1 VVPFQ
6 SILFDRSDAGRRLDE
21 GAAREFL
28 ADLRLDHVIDSI
40 TDDRDEYDLRPL
52 FLTPLSSV
60 DSINYRQDVFR
71 DLEDPA
77 LAAHVRAFS
86 KTLRSMREHLAE
98 GELLSQY
105 QKLRWFAAAVGM
117 YCDAVTELT
126 NALATTNLQSQGF
139 LGLREYL
146 DAYAQ
151 SAEFAALVAET
162 KKITAELASIR
173 YRLHISADQARVAR
187 ATDRAEVDYAAEID
201 RVFERF
207 RTDSATEYS
216 FTSPVS
222 AAMSELEGAVL
233 DTVAQ
238 LYPRVFAGLERY
250 TDRQSGYL
258 DATIAAFDREIHF
271 YLEYLAYI
279 GELQAGGL
287 PFCYPVVSADSKAIS
302 AHAAFDLALAHRLRN
317 SGAIVT
323 NDFSLDDPER
333 ILVITGPNQSG
344 KTTFARMFGQLHF
357 LARLGLP
364 VPGRDAKVLLTDN
377 VFTHFQRQEW
387 VENQRSELEIGLLH
401 VHEILER
408 ATANSLI
415 VLNEVF
421 ISTSLSDAL
430 LLNRAVLARVSDLD
444 ALCVCVTFLDEL
456 STLNEKTVSM
466 VGSVDPDDP
475 AVRTYKVV
483 RRPANG
489 LAYAAAIAAKYEL
502 SYEGVKRRIR
512 A

>member
-1 VVPFQ
+1 MQFQ

-21 GAAREFL
+21 GAARELL

-40 TDDRDEYDLRPL
+40 ADDRDEYDLRPL

-77 LAAHVRAFS
+77 LVAHIRAFS
-86 KTLRSMREHLAE
+86 KTLRSMREHLAH
-98 GELLSQY
+98 GELLSRY
-105 QKLRWFAAAVGM
+105 QKLRWFAGAVGI
-117 YCDAVTELT
+117 YCEAVTDLT

-139 LGLREYL
+139 LGLRGYL

-151 SAEFAALVAET
+151 SAEFATLIAET

-173 YRLHISADQARVAR
+173 YRLHISADQVRVAR

-207 RTDSATEYS
+207 RTDTATEYS
-216 FTSPVS
+216 FTASAS
-222 AAMSELEGAVL
+222 AAMYELEGAVL

-238 LYPRVFAGLERY
+238 IYPRVFAGLERY
-250 TDRQSGYL
+250 ADRQAGYL

-271 YLEYLAYI
+271 YLEYLAHI
-279 GELQAGGL
+279 GELQASGL
-287 PFCYPVVSADSKAIS
+287 AFCYPVVSANSKAIS
-302 AHAAFDLALAHRLRN
+302 GHAAFDLALARRLHD
-317 SGAIVT
+317 SAAIVT
-323 NDFSLDDPER
+323 NDFFLGDPER
-333 ILVITGPNQSG
+333 ILVITGPNQGG
-344 KTTFARMFGQLHF
+344 KTTFARMFGQMHY
-357 LARLGLP
+357 LASLGLP
-364 VPGRDAKVLLTDN
+364 VPGRDARLLLVDN
-377 VFTHFQRQEW
+377 ILTHFQRQER

-401 VHEILER
+401 VHKIIER

-415 VLNEVF
+415 ILNEVF
-421 ISTSLSDAL
+421 SSTSLNDAVF
-430 LLNRAVLARVSDLD
+430 LNRAVLARVSDLD

-489 LAYAAAIAAKYEL
+489 LAYAAAIAAKYQL
-502 SYEGVKRRIR
+502 SYESVKRRIQ